1 MIRTQSAPGLGKG
14 VNPLHGFTGDSQ
26 SLPLSAE
33 EEEAE
38 RLYYALAS
46 CSLCKGSFQI
56 QAQDLSR
63 RSQFA
68 GAHVPFLI
76 FRAPRLPGIRG
87 SSHPTTGHLLTTA

>member
-1 MIRTQSAPGLGKG
+1 MIRAQSAPGLGKG
-14 VNPLHGFTGDSQ
+14 TNPLHGFQGDSR

-56 QAQDLSR
+56 QAKDLSR
-63 RSQFA
+63 RSQCA
-68 GAHVPFLI
+68 GAYLTFLI
-76 FRAPRLPGIRG
+76 CRGPRWPNIRG
-87 SSHPTTGHLLTTA
+87 G